1 MLGGEPVLTK
11 DGQPIT
17 DAHGRRS
24 YVTSAG
30 SGPSVG
36 KHILM
41 TYLPPEH
48 SSPGTHLVVEYLG
61 EQYPVTVEGAGA
73 LFDPS
78 NDRILS

>member
-1 MLGGEPVLTK
+1 M
-11 DGQPIT
+11 
-17 DAHGRRS
+17 
-24 YVTSAG
+24 
-30 SGPSVG
+30 
-36 KHILM
+36 KH
-41 TYLPPEH
+41 LPPEY